1 MSTLNEKKEGKGL
14 VMTLVSKIAAALK
27 LGDEGKLQS
36 FMDRII
42 RDSNREVT
50 RLSQNLSTEKI
61 SYDHSLEKLNDD
73 LADAKQ
79 ALEDAYMNVDVA
91 RIGTNADQ
99 DAYKA
104 TYLHGIEEAEKA
116 IESVQDRLLN
126 FDPAAV
132 RKAGEVVGTEAFGEF
147 IFANTN
153 FGKLDAKKELFKESE
168 KAKQETSLD
177 LSLIHI

>member
-116 IESVQDRLLN
+116 IDRIEERITHLKEVYSKSKKDITEQIN
-126 FDPAAV
+126 AY
-132 RKAGEVVGTEAFGEF
+132 KARIATFE
-147 IFANTN
+147 
-153 FGKLDAKKELFKESE
+153 GK
-168 KAKQETSLD
+168 
-177 LSLIHI
+177 

>member
-1 MSTLNEKKEGKGL
+1 MSTVNAKKEEKGL

-42 RDSNREVT
+42 RDSSREVT

-61 SYDHSLEKLNDD
+61 SYEHSLEKLNDD

-79 ALEDAYMNVDVA
+79 ALEDAFMNVDVT

-104 TYLHGIEEAEKA
+104 TYLRGIEEAEVA
-116 IESVQDRLLN
+116 IDRIEDKITRLKDEYSN
-126 FDPAAV
+126 S
-132 RKAGEVVGTEAFGEF
+132 
-147 IFANTN
+147 
-153 FGKLDAKKELFKESE
+153 KKEITEQINAY
-168 KAKQETSLD
+168 KARIATFEGK
-177 LSLIHI
+177 

>member
-1 MSTLNEKKEGKGL
+1 MSTSTENTKKEGKGL

-42 RDSNREVT
+42 RDSSREVT
-50 RLSQNLSTEKI
+50 RLTQNLSTEKI
-61 SYDHSLEKLNDD
+61 SYEHSLEKLNDD

-79 ALEDAYMNVDVA
+79 ALEDAFMNVDVT

-104 TYLHGIEEAEKA
+104 TYLYGIEEAERAIDK
-116 IESVQDRLLN
+116 IES
-126 FDPAAV
+126 
-132 RKAGEVVGTEAFGEF
+132 K
-147 IFANTN
+147 ITN
-153 FGKLDAKKELFKESE
+153 LKEEYSKSKKEITEQINAY
-168 KAKQETSLD
+168 KARIATFEGK
-177 LSLIHI
+177 

>member
-1 MSTLNEKKEGKGL
+1 MSTSTENTKKEGKGL

-42 RDSNREVT
+42 RDSSREVT
-50 RLSQNLSTEKI
+50 RLTQNLSTEKI
-61 SYDHSLEKLNDD
+61 SYEHSLEKLNDD

-79 ALEDAYMNVDVA
+79 ALEDAFMNVDVT

-104 TYLHGIEEAEKA
+104 TYLYGIQQAEVA
-116 IESVQDRLLN
+116 IDNIEDKITRLK
-126 FDPAAV
+126 DEYS
-132 RKAGEVVGTEAFGEF
+132 KS
-147 IFANTN
+147 
-153 FGKLDAKKELFKESE
+153 KKEITEQINAY
-168 KAKQETSLD
+168 KARIATFEGK
-177 LSLIHI
+177 

>member
-1 MSTLNEKKEGKGL
+1 MSTSTENTKKEGKGL

-42 RDSNREVT
+42 RDSSREVT
-50 RLSQNLSTEKI
+50 RLTQNLSTEKI
-61 SYDHSLEKLNDD
+61 SYEHSLEKLNDD

-79 ALEDAYMNVDVA
+79 ALEDAFMNVDVT

-104 TYLHGIEEAEKA
+104 TYLRGIEEAEVA
-116 IESVQDRLLN
+116 IDRIEDKITRLKDEYSN
-126 FDPAAV
+126 S
-132 RKAGEVVGTEAFGEF
+132 
-147 IFANTN
+147 
-153 FGKLDAKKELFKESE
+153 KKEITEQINAY
-168 KAKQETSLD
+168 KARIATFEGK
-177 LSLIHI
+177 

>member
-1 MSTLNEKKEGKGL
+1 MSTSTENTKKEGKGL

-42 RDSNREVT
+42 RDSSREVT
-50 RLSQNLSTEKI
+50 RLTQNLSTEKI

-79 ALEDAYMNVDVA
+79 ALEDAYMNVNVT

-104 TYLHGIEEAEKA
+104 TYLYGIEEAEKA
-116 IESVQDRLLN
+116 IDRIEDKITRL
-126 FDPAAV
+126 
-132 RKAGEVVGTEAFGEF
+132 KEGYSQS
-147 IFANTN
+147 
-153 FGKLDAKKELFKESE
+153 KKEITEQINAY
-168 KAKQETSLD
+168 KARIATFEGK
-177 LSLIHI
+177 